1 MLFYSTELLT
11 QVPIAVWLPA
21 NRAKKLYRKRVFVL
35 PGKKPTTRRTY
46 VKSLSRHKIAKII
59 TIMGV
64 EPICNAKYVTP
75 KGEGRHF
82 LTKCLLRK
90 PPLFVAYG
98 YNKSYSACSSSAA
111 NFKMAFTSNAWVET
125 WYTSPIMLSQR
136 LS

>member
-64 EPICNAKYVTP
+64 EPSFAVVDKRGFFHVKVRV
-75 KGEGRHF
+75 KG
-82 LTKCLLRK
+82 TKTKKERLKGTCQ
-90 PPLFVAYG
+90 
-98 YNKSYSACSSSAA
+98 
-111 NFKMAFTSNAWVET
+111 TSRRMEIYHKHVFCG
-125 WYTSPIMLSQR
+125 
-136 LS
+136 

>member
-64 EPICNAKYVTP
+64 EPLIPAFPATD
-75 KGEGRHF
+75 
-82 LTKCLLRK
+82 
-90 PPLFVAYG
+90 
-98 YNKSYSACSSSAA
+98 SYSYCKTY
-111 NFKMAFTSNAWVET
+111 FRFFTT
-125 WYTSPIMLSQR
+125 GI
-136 LS
+136 